1 MAQIEKLLR
10 VGIDIFFKY
19 ISLIYRHIEFIC
31 TFFFK
36 RKKCNYNQVMK
47 KKILVFIVTY
57 HASFRIVTVLNKI
70 KKINKRRDDFRILIS
85 DDCSTDDTIAYIN
98 KIKSPKRIKV
108 ILNKK
113 NLGYGA
119 NIKRCLSYALKK
131 KFDYAIM
138 IHGDD
143 QYDAKYI
150 PIIVKKLKE
159 ENIHAVTGS
168 RMLNKPG
175 AIDGGMPIYKF
186 IGNIVLTKI
195 FNILYKTNFTDCH
208 TGLWGYN
215 LKIFK
220 SIKLNKMDDGFNF
233 DNSTRI
239 SSVNH
244 KFNIKEISI
253 KTYYRTEISR
263 WHIIYA
269 FNFLRYTLTDFF
281 KGEKL

>member
-1 MAQIEKLLR
+1 
-10 VGIDIFFKY
+10 
-19 ISLIYRHIEFIC
+19 
-31 TFFFK
+31 
-36 RKKCNYNQVMK
+36 MK
-47 KKILVFIVTY
+47 KKILIFIVTY
-57 HASFRIVTVLNKI
+57 QASFRILTVLNKI
-70 KKINKRRDDFRILIS
+70 KKINKKKDNFKILIS
-85 DDCSTDDTIAYIN
+85 DDCSKDDTIDYIN
-98 KIKSPKRIKV
+98 KIKFPNKIKI

-113 NLGYGA
+113 NIGYGA
-119 NIKRCLSYALKK
+119 NIKKCLLYAIKK

-150 PIIVKKLKE
+150 PSLVKKLKE
-159 ENIHAVTGS
+159 PNVHAVTGS
-168 RMLNKPG
+168 RMINKSS
-175 AIDGGMPIYKF
+175 AVDGGMPMYKF

-220 SIKLNKMDDGFNF
+220 SIKVNKMDKGFNF

-239 SSVNH
+239 SLINR
-244 KFNIKEISI
+244 KLNIKEISI
-253 KTYYRTEISR
+253 KTYYRTEVSR

-269 FNFLRYTLTDFF
+269 YNFLRYVLIDFL
-281 KGEKL
+281 KGKKL

>member
-1 MAQIEKLLR
+1 MIKL
-10 VGIDIFFKY
+10 
-19 ISLIYRHIEFIC
+19 
-31 TFFFK
+31 
-36 RKKCNYNQVMK
+36 
-47 KKILVFIVTY
+47 
-57 HASFRIVTVLNKI
+57 I
-70 KKINKRRDDFRILIS
+70 KKIKFPK
-85 DDCSTDDTIAYIN
+85 
-98 KIKSPKRIKV
+98 KIKI

-119 NIKRCLSYALKK
+119 NIKRCLVYALKK

-150 PIIVKKLKE
+150 PSMVKKLKE
-159 ENIHAVTGS
+159 RNVHAVTGS
-168 RMLNKPG
+168 RMLNKKG
-175 AIDGGMPIYKF
+175 ALEGGMPFYKF

-208 TGLWGYN
+208 TGMWGYN

-220 SIKLNKMDDGFNF
+220 SIKLNKMDNGFNF

-239 SSVNH
+239 SLINN

-253 KTYYRTEISR
+253 RTYYRTEVRR

-269 FNFLRYTLTDFF
+269 YNFLRYILTDFF
-281 KGEKL
+281 KGKKL

>member
-1 MAQIEKLLR
+1 
-10 VGIDIFFKY
+10 
-19 ISLIYRHIEFIC
+19 
-31 TFFFK
+31 
-36 RKKCNYNQVMK
+36 MK
-47 KKILVFIVTY
+47 KKILISIVTY
-57 HASFRIVTVLNKI
+57 HASFRILTVLNKI
-70 KKINKRRDDFRILIS
+70 KKINKRKDDFKILIT

-98 KIKSPKRIKV
+98 KIKFPKKIKV

-119 NIKRCLSYALKK
+119 NLKSCLSYALKK

-150 PIIVKKLKE
+150 PSMVKKLKE
-159 ENIHAVTGS
+159 PNVHAVTGS
-168 RMLNKPG
+168 RMQNKSG
-175 AIDGGMPIYKF
+175 AIKGGMPIYKF

-220 SIKLNKMDDGFNF
+220 SIKLNKMNDGFIF
-233 DNSTRI
+233 DLSTRI
-239 SSVNH
+239 SSVNR

-253 KTYYRTEISR
+253 KTYYRLEVNR

-269 FNFLRYTLTDFF
+269 FNFLRHTLTDFF
-281 KGEKL
+281 KGKKL

>member
-1 MAQIEKLLR
+1 
-10 VGIDIFFKY
+10 
-19 ISLIYRHIEFIC
+19 
-31 TFFFK
+31 
-36 RKKCNYNQVMK
+36 MK
-47 KKILVFIVTY
+47 KKILLFIVTY
-57 HASFRIVTVLNKI
+57 NSSFRLLNIMNKI
-70 KKINKRRDDFRILIS
+70 KKINKKNDIYKILIS
-85 DDCSTDDTIAYIN
+85 DDCSTDDTIEYIKKIKRSKKIKILIN
-98 KIKSPKRIKV
+98 KR
-108 ILNKK
+108 
-113 NLGYGA
+113 NLGYGG
-119 NIKRCLSYALKK
+119 NIKQCLTYGIKNKYDHAV
-131 KFDYAIM
+131 M

-150 PIIVKKLKE
+150 PSMVKKLKE
-159 ENIHAVTGS
+159 RNVHVVTGS
-168 RMLNKPG
+168 RMLNKTG
-175 AIDGGMPIYKF
+175 AIEGGMPIYKF

-220 SIKLNKMDDGFNF
+220 SIKLSKMDDGFNF

-253 KTYYRTEISR
+253 KTYYRTEVSR

-269 FNFLRYTLTDFF
+269 YNFLRYVLTDFF
-281 KGEKL
+281 KGKKL